1 MDNNA
6 MEEFSV
12 GQMLP
17 VVPINSD
24 QKGNSLS
31 DTSIEEMIDSN
42 NEEFDKESD
51 ENKTLTKSINKVFDS
66 LELSTKKEECK
77 DCEEEIPT
85 LLEIDCQQA
94 ENFLSEGIIA
104 SPFQCYFEITVTAN
118 KSWTSTINYND
129 SQKDWCEYHP
139 ASMDITNDMSMS
151 TFTNVRLMIAQNT
164 SGEERSA
171 TITIT
176 TGDISKSFTIKQKQN
191 DVISLSTD
199 LIKSNSNGGN
209 YQIEVTSN
217 IDYDV
222 QIPTEHQDWVKFS
235 NRTKAIST
243 NNIEFTIA
251 PNLNYDKRE
260 CDIYIIPKNGIVTES
275 LAPSLHILQLPKSLI
290 ELDKL
295 QETFPKEGGNAIFLL
310 TTNTEYE
317 VVIDKT
323 YSWIKLDKIENAQA
337 KVQKLYISVSETET
351 PRTGVVLIKD
361 KNSDLIQEL
370 SITQTNKSAS
380 KSVEVQTA
388 GTLFS
393 LIDESE
399 KYQITSLTVSGRL
412 NSNDIS
418 FINDLLLKSKGG
430 KGKIIAV
437 DLYNTLIDKSYGTD
451 EEIDKSMFGNT
462 LIKNIILP
470 KYTRS
475 IGWDAFRNCIQL
487 ETIQIPSKISYI
499 GASAFN
505 YCTSLKTITFEGN
518 SLTHIDNW
526 AFSDCPIKSIYIPA
540 SVIQI
545 GWGAFSCPQLQEI
558 HMLGENPPTVGNSSP
573 FANFNATLYVPK
585 GCATKYWAAPI
596 WGDFKN
602 IVEE

>member
-1 MDNNA
+1 MKIFRLLTA
-6 MEEFSV
+6 
-12 GQMLP
+12 
-17 VVPINSD
+17 
-24 QKGNSLS
+24 SLL
-31 DTSIEEMIDSN
+31 IA
-42 NEEFDKESD
+42 
-51 ENKTLTKSINKVFDS
+51 VCA
-66 LELSTKKEECK
+66 ELGSCSS
-77 DCEEEIPT
+77 EEEIPT

-222 QIPTEHQDWVKFS
+222 QIPVEHQDWVKFS

-380 KSVEVQTA
+380 KSVEVKTE
-388 GTLFS
+388 GTLSS

>member
-1 MDNNA
+1 MKTFRLLA
-6 MEEFSV
+6 ASLLIAVCAGFS
-12 GQMLP
+12 
-17 VVPINSD
+17 SC
-24 QKGNSLS
+24 SS
-31 DTSIEEMIDSN
+31 
-42 NEEFDKESD
+42 
-51 ENKTLTKSINKVFDS
+51 
-66 LELSTKKEECK
+66 
-77 DCEEEIPT
+77 EEEIPT

-104 SPFQCYFEITVTAN
+104 SPFQCYFEIIVTAN
-118 KSWTSTINYND
+118 KSWTSTINYNG
-129 SQKDWCEYHP
+129 SQKDWCGYQP
-139 ASMDITNDMSMS
+139 ASMDMTNDMSMS
-151 TFTNVRLMIAQNT
+151 ALTNVRLMIAQNT

-191 DVISLSTD
+191 DIISLSTD

-217 IDYDV
+217 IGYDV
-222 QIPTEHQDWVKFS
+222 QIPVEHQNWVKFS
-235 NRTKAIST
+235 NKTKAVST

-275 LAPSLHILQLPKSLI
+275 SAPSLHILQLPKSLI

-295 QETFPKEGGNAIFLL
+295 QETFPKEGGNTIFLL

-337 KVQKLYISVSETET
+337 KVQKLHISVSEAET

-361 KNSDLIQEL
+361 KNSDLTQEL
-370 SITQTNKSAS
+370 SIIQTNKSAS
-380 KSVEVQTA
+380 KSVEVKTE
-388 GTLFS
+388 GTLSS

-399 KYQITSLTVSGRL
+399 KYQITSLIVSGRL
-412 NSNDIS
+412 NSDDIS
-418 FINDLLLKSKGG
+418 FINDLLLKPEGG
-430 KGKIIAV
+430 NGKIIAL
-437 DLYNTLIDKSYGTD
+437 DLSNTVIDKSYGTD
-451 EEIDKSMFGNT
+451 DDISEDMFGST

-470 KYTRS
+470 KNTRS
-475 IGWDAFRNCIQL
+475 IGWNAFRNCIQL
-487 ETIQIPSKISYI
+487 EAIQIPSKVSYI
-499 GASAFN
+499 GASAFS
-505 YCTSLKTITFEGN
+505 YCTSLKAITFEGN

-540 SVIQI
+540 SVTKI
-545 GWGAFSCPQLQEI
+545 GWGALDCPQLQEV
-558 HMLGENPPTVGNSSP
+558 HMLSTTPPTAEDPFYQSP
-573 FANFNATLYVPK
+573 VVTNGTLYVPK
-585 GCATKYWAAPI
+585 GCSTKYWAAPI
-596 WGDFKN
+596 WGGFKN

>member
-1 MDNNA
+1 MKIFRLLTA
-6 MEEFSV
+6 
-12 GQMLP
+12 
-17 VVPINSD
+17 
-24 QKGNSLS
+24 SLL
-31 DTSIEEMIDSN
+31 IA
-42 NEEFDKESD
+42 
-51 ENKTLTKSINKVFDS
+51 VCA
-66 LELSTKKEECK
+66 ELGSCSS
-77 DCEEEIPT
+77 EEEIPT

-462 LIKNIILP
+462 LIKNIITL

-558 HMLGENPPTVGNSSP
+558 HILGENKPTVGNSSP

>member
-1 MDNNA
+1 MKIFRLLTA
-6 MEEFSV
+6 
-12 GQMLP
+12 
-17 VVPINSD
+17 
-24 QKGNSLS
+24 SLL
-31 DTSIEEMIDSN
+31 IA
-42 NEEFDKESD
+42 
-51 ENKTLTKSINKVFDS
+51 VCA
-66 LELSTKKEECK
+66 ELGSCSS
-77 DCEEEIPT
+77 EEEIPT

-475 IGWDAFRNCIQL
+475 IGWDAFSPCIQL

>member
-1 MDNNA
+1 MKIFRLLTA
-6 MEEFSV
+6 
-12 GQMLP
+12 
-17 VVPINSD
+17 
-24 QKGNSLS
+24 SLL
-31 DTSIEEMIDSN
+31 IA
-42 NEEFDKESD
+42 
-51 ENKTLTKSINKVFDS
+51 VCA
-66 LELSTKKEECK
+66 ELGSCSS
-77 DCEEEIPT
+77 EEEIPT

-499 GASAFN
+499 GASAFCL
-505 YCTSLKTITFEGN
+505 CTSLKTITFEGN

>member
-1 MDNNA
+1 MKIFRLLTA
-6 MEEFSV
+6 SLLIAVCV
-12 GQMLP
+12 GLG
-17 VVPINSD
+17 SC
-24 QKGNSLS
+24 SS
-31 DTSIEEMIDSN
+31 
-42 NEEFDKESD
+42 
-51 ENKTLTKSINKVFDS
+51 
-66 LELSTKKEECK
+66 
-77 DCEEEIPT
+77 EEEIPT

-104 SPFQCYFEITVTAN
+104 SPFQCNFEITVTAN
-118 KSWTSTINYND
+118 KSWTSTINYNG

-139 ASMDITNDMSMS
+139 ASTDITNDMPMS
-151 TFTNVRLMIAQNT
+151 AFTNVRLMIAQNT

-222 QIPTEHQDWVKFS
+222 QIPVEHQDWVKFS
-235 NRTKAIST
+235 NKTKTVST

-251 PNLNYDKRE
+251 PNLDYDKRE
-260 CDIYIIPKNGIVTES
+260 CDIYIIPQNETVTES

-475 IGWDAFRNCIQL
+475 IGWDAFRNCIQR
-487 ETIQIPSKISYI
+487 
-499 GASAFN
+499 
-505 YCTSLKTITFEGN
+505 
-518 SLTHIDNW
+518 
-526 AFSDCPIKSIYIPA
+526 
-540 SVIQI
+540 
-545 GWGAFSCPQLQEI
+545 
-558 HMLGENPPTVGNSSP
+558 
-573 FANFNATLYVPK
+573 
-585 GCATKYWAAPI
+585 
-596 WGDFKN
+596 
-602 IVEE
+602 

>member
-1 MDNNA
+1 MKIFRLLTA
-6 MEEFSV
+6 
-12 GQMLP
+12 
-17 VVPINSD
+17 
-24 QKGNSLS
+24 SLL
-31 DTSIEEMIDSN
+31 IA
-42 NEEFDKESD
+42 
-51 ENKTLTKSINKVFDS
+51 VCA
-66 LELSTKKEECK
+66 ELGSCSS
-77 DCEEEIPT
+77 EEEIPT

-475 IGWDAFRNCIQL
+475 IGWDAFPLCIQL

>member
-1 MDNNA
+1 MKIFRLLTA
-6 MEEFSV
+6 
-12 GQMLP
+12 
-17 VVPINSD
+17 
-24 QKGNSLS
+24 SLL
-31 DTSIEEMIDSN
+31 IA
-42 NEEFDKESD
+42 
-51 ENKTLTKSINKVFDS
+51 VCA
-66 LELSTKKEECK
+66 ELGSCSS
-77 DCEEEIPT
+77 EEEIPT

-217 IDYDV
+217 TDYDV

-260 CDIYIIPKNGIVTES
+260 CDIYIIHKNGIVTES

-526 AFSDCPIKSIYIPA
+526 AVSDCPIKSIYIPA

-573 FANFNATLYVPK
+573 FANFNATLYDPK

>member
-1 MDNNA
+1 M
-6 MEEFSV
+6 
-12 GQMLP
+12 
-17 VVPINSD
+17 
-24 QKGNSLS
+24 
-31 DTSIEEMIDSN
+31 
-42 NEEFDKESD
+42 
-51 ENKTLTKSINKVFDS
+51 
-66 LELSTKKEECK
+66 
-77 DCEEEIPT
+77 
-85 LLEIDCQQA
+85 
-94 ENFLSEGIIA
+94 
-104 SPFQCYFEITVTAN
+104 
-118 KSWTSTINYND
+118 
-129 SQKDWCEYHP
+129 
-139 ASMDITNDMSMS
+139 
-151 TFTNVRLMIAQNT
+151 
-164 SGEERSA
+164 
-171 TITIT
+171 
-176 TGDISKSFTIKQKQN
+176 
-191 DVISLSTD
+191 
-199 LIKSNSNGGN
+199 
-209 YQIEVTSN
+209 
-217 IDYDV
+217 
-222 QIPTEHQDWVKFS
+222 
-235 NRTKAIST
+235 
-243 NNIEFTIA
+243 
-251 PNLNYDKRE
+251 
-260 CDIYIIPKNGIVTES
+260 
-275 LAPSLHILQLPKSLI
+275 
-290 ELDKL
+290 
-295 QETFPKEGGNAIFLL
+295 
-310 TTNTEYE
+310 
-317 VVIDKT
+317 
-323 YSWIKLDKIENAQA
+323 DKIENAQA

-526 AFSDCPIKSIYIPA
+526 AISDCQNKSIYIPA

>member
-1 MDNNA
+1 MKIFRLLTA
-6 MEEFSV
+6 
-12 GQMLP
+12 
-17 VVPINSD
+17 
-24 QKGNSLS
+24 SLL
-31 DTSIEEMIDSN
+31 IA
-42 NEEFDKESD
+42 
-51 ENKTLTKSINKVFDS
+51 VCA
-66 LELSTKKEECK
+66 ELGSCSS
-77 DCEEEIPT
+77 EEEIPT

-475 IGWDAFRNCIQL
+475 IGWDAFRSCIQL

>member
-1 MDNNA
+1 MKIFRLLTA
-6 MEEFSV
+6 
-12 GQMLP
+12 
-17 VVPINSD
+17 
-24 QKGNSLS
+24 SLL
-31 DTSIEEMIDSN
+31 IA
-42 NEEFDKESD
+42 
-51 ENKTLTKSINKVFDS
+51 VCA
-66 LELSTKKEECK
+66 ELGSCSS
-77 DCEEEIPT
+77 EEEIPT

-475 IGWDAFRNCIQL
+475 IGWDAFRNCIHFA
-487 ETIQIPSKISYI
+487 TIQIPSKISYI

>member
-1 MDNNA
+1 MKIFRLLTA
-6 MEEFSV
+6 
-12 GQMLP
+12 
-17 VVPINSD
+17 
-24 QKGNSLS
+24 SLL
-31 DTSIEEMIDSN
+31 IA
-42 NEEFDKESD
+42 
-51 ENKTLTKSINKVFDS
+51 VCA
-66 LELSTKKEECK
+66 ELGSCSS
-77 DCEEEIPT
+77 EEEIPT

-499 GASAFN
+499 GASAFWF
-505 YCTSLKTITFEGN
+505 CTSLKTITFEGN

-585 GCATKYWAAPI
+585 GCATKYWAAPTI

>member
-1 MDNNA
+1 MKIFRLLTA
-6 MEEFSV
+6 
-12 GQMLP
+12 
-17 VVPINSD
+17 
-24 QKGNSLS
+24 SLL
-31 DTSIEEMIDSN
+31 IA
-42 NEEFDKESD
+42 
-51 ENKTLTKSINKVFDS
+51 VCA
-66 LELSTKKEECK
+66 ELGSCSS
-77 DCEEEIPT
+77 EEEIPT

-475 IGWDAFRNCIQL
+475 IGWDAFIECIQL

>member
-1 MDNNA
+1 MKIFRLLTA
-6 MEEFSV
+6 
-12 GQMLP
+12 
-17 VVPINSD
+17 
-24 QKGNSLS
+24 SLL
-31 DTSIEEMIDSN
+31 IA
-42 NEEFDKESD
+42 
-51 ENKTLTKSINKVFDS
+51 VCA
-66 LELSTKKEECK
+66 ELGSCSS
-77 DCEEEIPT
+77 EEEIPT

-295 QETFPKEGGNAIFLL
+295 QETLPKEGGNAIFLL

>member
-1 MDNNA
+1 MKTFRLLA
-6 MEEFSV
+6 ASLLIAVCAGFS
-12 GQMLP
+12 
-17 VVPINSD
+17 SC
-24 QKGNSLS
+24 SS
-31 DTSIEEMIDSN
+31 
-42 NEEFDKESD
+42 
-51 ENKTLTKSINKVFDS
+51 
-66 LELSTKKEECK
+66 
-77 DCEEEIPT
+77 EEEIPT

-222 QIPTEHQDWVKFS
+222 QIPVEHQDWVKFS
-235 NRTKAIST
+235 NKTKTVST

-251 PNLNYDKRE
+251 PNLDYDKRE
-260 CDIYIIPKNGIVTES
+260 CDIYIIPQNGTVTES

-475 IGWDAFRNCIQL
+475 IGWDAFIH
-487 ETIQIPSKISYI
+487 
-499 GASAFN
+499 AFN
-505 YCTSLKTITFEGN
+505 
-518 SLTHIDNW
+518 
-526 AFSDCPIKSIYIPA
+526 
-540 SVIQI
+540 
-545 GWGAFSCPQLQEI
+545 
-558 HMLGENPPTVGNSSP
+558 
-573 FANFNATLYVPK
+573 
-585 GCATKYWAAPI
+585 
-596 WGDFKN
+596 
-602 IVEE
+602 

>member
-1 MDNNA
+1 MKIFRLLTA
-6 MEEFSV
+6 
-12 GQMLP
+12 
-17 VVPINSD
+17 
-24 QKGNSLS
+24 SLL
-31 DTSIEEMIDSN
+31 IA
-42 NEEFDKESD
+42 
-51 ENKTLTKSINKVFDS
+51 VCA
-66 LELSTKKEECK
+66 ELGSCSS
-77 DCEEEIPT
+77 EEEIPT

-462 LIKNIILP
+462 LIKNIIII

>member
-1 MDNNA
+1 MKIFRLLTA
-6 MEEFSV
+6 
-12 GQMLP
+12 
-17 VVPINSD
+17 
-24 QKGNSLS
+24 SLL
-31 DTSIEEMIDSN
+31 IA
-42 NEEFDKESD
+42 
-51 ENKTLTKSINKVFDS
+51 VCA
-66 LELSTKKEECK
+66 ELGSCSS
-77 DCEEEIPT
+77 EEEIPT

-475 IGWDAFRNCIQL
+475 IGWDAFQDCIQL

>member
-1 MDNNA
+1 MKIFRLLTA
-6 MEEFSV
+6 
-12 GQMLP
+12 
-17 VVPINSD
+17 
-24 QKGNSLS
+24 SLL
-31 DTSIEEMIDSN
+31 IA
-42 NEEFDKESD
+42 
-51 ENKTLTKSINKVFDS
+51 VCA
-66 LELSTKKEECK
+66 ELGSCSS
-77 DCEEEIPT
+77 EEEIPT

-475 IGWDAFRNCIQL
+475 IGWDAFDACIQL

>member
-1 MDNNA
+1 MKIFRLLTA
-6 MEEFSV
+6 
-12 GQMLP
+12 
-17 VVPINSD
+17 
-24 QKGNSLS
+24 SLL
-31 DTSIEEMIDSN
+31 IA
-42 NEEFDKESD
+42 
-51 ENKTLTKSINKVFDS
+51 VCA
-66 LELSTKKEECK
+66 ELGSCSS
-77 DCEEEIPT
+77 EEEIPT

-118 KSWTSTINYND
+118 KSWPSTINYND

-573 FANFNATLYVPK
+573 FANFNATLYGPK

>member
-1 MDNNA
+1 MKIFRLLTA
-6 MEEFSV
+6 
-12 GQMLP
+12 
-17 VVPINSD
+17 
-24 QKGNSLS
+24 SLL
-31 DTSIEEMIDSN
+31 IA
-42 NEEFDKESD
+42 
-51 ENKTLTKSINKVFDS
+51 VCA
-66 LELSTKKEECK
+66 ELGSCSS
-77 DCEEEIPT
+77 EEEIPT

-475 IGWDAFRNCIQL
+475 IGWDAFMLCIQL

>member
-1 MDNNA
+1 MKIFRLLTA
-6 MEEFSV
+6 
-12 GQMLP
+12 
-17 VVPINSD
+17 
-24 QKGNSLS
+24 SLL
-31 DTSIEEMIDSN
+31 IA
-42 NEEFDKESD
+42 
-51 ENKTLTKSINKVFDS
+51 VCA
-66 LELSTKKEECK
+66 ELGSCSS
-77 DCEEEIPT
+77 EEEIPT

-499 GASAFN
+499 GASAFIF
-505 YCTSLKTITFEGN
+505 CTSLKTITFEGN

>member
-1 MDNNA
+1 MKTFRLLA
-6 MEEFSV
+6 ASLLIAVCAGFSSC
-12 GQMLP
+12 G
-17 VVPINSD
+17 S
-24 QKGNSLS
+24 
-31 DTSIEEMIDSN
+31 
-42 NEEFDKESD
+42 
-51 ENKTLTKSINKVFDS
+51 
-66 LELSTKKEECK
+66 
-77 DCEEEIPT
+77 EEEIPT

-104 SPFQCYFEITVTAN
+104 SPFQCNFEITVTAN
-118 KSWTSTINYND
+118 KSWTSTINYNG

-139 ASMDITNDMSMS
+139 ASMDIINDMSMS
-151 TFTNVRLMIAQNT
+151 AFTNVHLMIAQNT

-176 TGDISKSFTIKQKQN
+176 TGNISKSFTIKQKQN

-235 NRTKAIST
+235 NKTKAVSN

-260 CDIYIIPKNGIVTES
+260 CDIYIIPKNGTVTES

-295 QETFPKEGGNAIFLL
+295 QETFPKEGGNTIFLL

-317 VVIDKT
+317 VIIDKT

-337 KVQKLYISVSETET
+337 KVQKLYISVSETEA
-351 PRTGVVLIKD
+351 PRTGVILIKD

-370 SITQTNKSAS
+370 SIIQTNKSAS
-380 KSVEVQTA
+380 KSVEVKTE
-388 GTLFS
+388 GTLSS

-399 KYQITSLTVSGRL
+399 KYQITSLIVSGRL
-412 NSNDIS
+412 NSDDIS
-418 FINDLLLKSKGG
+418 FINGLLLKSKGG

-437 DLYNTLIDKSYGTD
+437 DLYNTLINKSYGTD

-462 LIKNIILP
+462 LIKNVILP

-487 ETIQIPSKISYI
+487 ETIQIPSKVSYI

-518 SLTHIDNW
+518 LLTHIDNW

-540 SVIQI
+540 SVTQI

-558 HMLGENPPTVGNSSP
+558 HMLGENPPTADNMSP

>member
-1 MDNNA
+1 MKIFRLLTA
-6 MEEFSV
+6 
-12 GQMLP
+12 
-17 VVPINSD
+17 
-24 QKGNSLS
+24 SLL
-31 DTSIEEMIDSN
+31 IA
-42 NEEFDKESD
+42 
-51 ENKTLTKSINKVFDS
+51 VCA
-66 LELSTKKEECK
+66 ELGSCSS
-77 DCEEEIPT
+77 EEEIPT

-505 YCTSLKTITFEGN
+505 YCTYLKTITFEGN

>member
-1 MDNNA
+1 MKIFRLLTA
-6 MEEFSV
+6 
-12 GQMLP
+12 
-17 VVPINSD
+17 
-24 QKGNSLS
+24 SLL
-31 DTSIEEMIDSN
+31 IA
-42 NEEFDKESD
+42 
-51 ENKTLTKSINKVFDS
+51 VCA
-66 LELSTKKEECK
+66 ELGSCSS
-77 DCEEEIPT
+77 EEEIPT

-475 IGWDAFRNCIQL
+475 IGWDAFNLCIQL

>member
-1 MDNNA
+1 MKIFRLLTA
-6 MEEFSV
+6 
-12 GQMLP
+12 
-17 VVPINSD
+17 
-24 QKGNSLS
+24 SLL
-31 DTSIEEMIDSN
+31 IA
-42 NEEFDKESD
+42 
-51 ENKTLTKSINKVFDS
+51 VCA
-66 LELSTKKEECK
+66 ELGSCSS
-77 DCEEEIPT
+77 EEEIPT

-222 QIPTEHQDWVKFS
+222 QIPTEYQDWVKFS

-475 IGWDAFRNCIQL
+475 IGWDAFEGCIQL

>member
-1 MDNNA
+1 MKIFRLLTA
-6 MEEFSV
+6 
-12 GQMLP
+12 
-17 VVPINSD
+17 
-24 QKGNSLS
+24 SLL
-31 DTSIEEMIDSN
+31 IA
-42 NEEFDKESD
+42 
-51 ENKTLTKSINKVFDS
+51 VCA
-66 LELSTKKEECK
+66 ELGSCSS
-77 DCEEEIPT
+77 EEEIPT

-275 LAPSLHILQLPKSLI
+275 LAPSLYILQLPKSLI

>member
-1 MDNNA
+1 MKIFRLLTA
-6 MEEFSV
+6 
-12 GQMLP
+12 
-17 VVPINSD
+17 
-24 QKGNSLS
+24 SLL
-31 DTSIEEMIDSN
+31 IA
-42 NEEFDKESD
+42 
-51 ENKTLTKSINKVFDS
+51 VCA
-66 LELSTKKEECK
+66 ELGSCSS
-77 DCEEEIPT
+77 EEEIPT

-545 GWGAFSCPQLQEI
+545 GCGAFSCPQLQEI

>member
-1 MDNNA
+1 MKIFRLLTA
-6 MEEFSV
+6 
-12 GQMLP
+12 
-17 VVPINSD
+17 
-24 QKGNSLS
+24 SLL
-31 DTSIEEMIDSN
+31 IA
-42 NEEFDKESD
+42 
-51 ENKTLTKSINKVFDS
+51 VCA
-66 LELSTKKEECK
+66 ELGSCSS
-77 DCEEEIPT
+77 EEEIPT

-475 IGWDAFRNCIQL
+475 IGWDAFCNCIQL

>member
-1 MDNNA
+1 MKIFRLLTA
-6 MEEFSV
+6 
-12 GQMLP
+12 
-17 VVPINSD
+17 
-24 QKGNSLS
+24 SLL
-31 DTSIEEMIDSN
+31 IA
-42 NEEFDKESD
+42 
-51 ENKTLTKSINKVFDS
+51 VCA
-66 LELSTKKEECK
+66 ELGSCSS
-77 DCEEEIPT
+77 EEEIPT

-475 IGWDAFRNCIQL
+475 IGWDAFFPCIYNHRTTKTNQKY
-487 ETIQIPSKISYI
+487 PSV
-499 GASAFN
+499 N
-505 YCTSLKTITFEGN
+505 L
-518 SLTHIDNW
+518 
-526 AFSDCPIKSIYIPA
+526 
-540 SVIQI
+540 
-545 GWGAFSCPQLQEI
+545 
-558 HMLGENPPTVGNSSP
+558 
-573 FANFNATLYVPK
+573 
-585 GCATKYWAAPI
+585 
-596 WGDFKN
+596 
-602 IVEE
+602 

>member
-1 MDNNA
+1 MKIFRLLTA
-6 MEEFSV
+6 
-12 GQMLP
+12 
-17 VVPINSD
+17 
-24 QKGNSLS
+24 SLL
-31 DTSIEEMIDSN
+31 IA
-42 NEEFDKESD
+42 
-51 ENKTLTKSINKVFDS
+51 VCA
-66 LELSTKKEECK
+66 ELGSCSS
-77 DCEEEIPT
+77 EEEIPT

-602 IVEE
+602 MAVSIILCK

>member
-1 MDNNA
+1 MKTFRLLA
-6 MEEFSV
+6 ASLLVAVCAGFSSC
-12 GQMLP
+12 G
-17 VVPINSD
+17 S
-24 QKGNSLS
+24 
-31 DTSIEEMIDSN
+31 
-42 NEEFDKESD
+42 
-51 ENKTLTKSINKVFDS
+51 
-66 LELSTKKEECK
+66 
-77 DCEEEIPT
+77 EEEIPT

-151 TFTNVRLMIAQNT
+151 TFTNVCLMIAQNT

-260 CDIYIIPKNGIVTES
+260 CDIYIIPKNGTVTES

-337 KVQKLYISVSETET
+337 KIQKLYISVSETET

-370 SITQTNKSAS
+370 SINQTNKTES
-380 KSVEVQTA
+380 KSIEVQTA

-487 ETIQIPSKISYI
+487 ETIQIPSKVSYI

-545 GWGAFSCPQLQEI
+545 GWGAFSCSQLQEI

-585 GCATKYWAAPI
+585 GCATKYWAAPT

>member
-1 MDNNA
+1 MKIFRLLTA
-6 MEEFSV
+6 
-12 GQMLP
+12 
-17 VVPINSD
+17 
-24 QKGNSLS
+24 SLL
-31 DTSIEEMIDSN
+31 IA
-42 NEEFDKESD
+42 
-51 ENKTLTKSINKVFDS
+51 VCA
-66 LELSTKKEECK
+66 ELGSCSS
-77 DCEEEIPT
+77 EEEIPT

-499 GASAFN
+499 GASAFA

>member
-1 MDNNA
+1 MKIFRLLTA
-6 MEEFSV
+6 
-12 GQMLP
+12 
-17 VVPINSD
+17 
-24 QKGNSLS
+24 SLL
-31 DTSIEEMIDSN
+31 IA
-42 NEEFDKESD
+42 
-51 ENKTLTKSINKVFDS
+51 VCA
-66 LELSTKKEECK
+66 ELGSCSS
-77 DCEEEIPT
+77 EEEIPT

-475 IGWDAFRNCIQL
+475 IGWDAFNICIQL

>member
-1 MDNNA
+1 MKIFRLLTA
-6 MEEFSV
+6 
-12 GQMLP
+12 
-17 VVPINSD
+17 
-24 QKGNSLS
+24 SLL
-31 DTSIEEMIDSN
+31 IA
-42 NEEFDKESD
+42 
-51 ENKTLTKSINKVFDS
+51 VCA
-66 LELSTKKEECK
+66 ELGSCSS
-77 DCEEEIPT
+77 EEEIPT

-596 WGDFKN
+596 WGDFKK

>member
-1 MDNNA
+1 MKIFRLLTA
-6 MEEFSV
+6 
-12 GQMLP
+12 
-17 VVPINSD
+17 
-24 QKGNSLS
+24 SLL
-31 DTSIEEMIDSN
+31 IA
-42 NEEFDKESD
+42 
-51 ENKTLTKSINKVFDS
+51 VCA
-66 LELSTKKEECK
+66 ELGSCSS
-77 DCEEEIPT
+77 EEEIPT

-475 IGWDAFRNCIQL
+475 IGWAAFRNCIQL

>member
-1 MDNNA
+1 MKIFRLLTA
-6 MEEFSV
+6 
-12 GQMLP
+12 
-17 VVPINSD
+17 
-24 QKGNSLS
+24 SLL
-31 DTSIEEMIDSN
+31 IA
-42 NEEFDKESD
+42 
-51 ENKTLTKSINKVFDS
+51 VCA
-66 LELSTKKEECK
+66 ELGSCSS
-77 DCEEEIPT
+77 EEEIPT

-475 IGWDAFRNCIQL
+475 IGWDAFNDCIQL

>member
-1 MDNNA
+1 MKIFRLLTA
-6 MEEFSV
+6 
-12 GQMLP
+12 
-17 VVPINSD
+17 
-24 QKGNSLS
+24 SLL
-31 DTSIEEMIDSN
+31 IA
-42 NEEFDKESD
+42 
-51 ENKTLTKSINKVFDS
+51 VCA
-66 LELSTKKEECK
+66 ELGSCSS
-77 DCEEEIPT
+77 EEEIPT

-499 GASAFN
+499 GASAFLL
-505 YCTSLKTITFEGN
+505 CTSLKTITFEGN